1 MSRLFCYGMLA
12 LAVFSTGTFAQDT
25 VQVNMNN
32 GALWNTVQDDDTSVD
47 FGFDYSIYGIPNAP
61 GSDDSKG
68 IRLAANIDAGAAA
81 AISVSPKDLSY
92 GGNYEVSVA
101 VWMNYYA
108 DPGRVGTTEYGGLFI
123 GHDPNGDVI
132 NGAGLIAD
140 GDGDSSRDYR
150 LFKDSAEQFI
160 ESGQYDILSQ
170 NNNDIDLVEAF
181 LGMEVPV
188 EQLDDDVF
196 EVPNEDVIAPDGTLG
211 FGWHIFTAD
220 VDADTGTANFAIDDL
235 SIGTIDTAIGD
246 DVALEG
252 SVALT
257 MWDIFSS
264 VAPVPEFAF
273 AVFDS
278 LTITGEPSGGEPGDF
293 DGDGLLTANDINL
306 LTLQIKAGDYRP
318 QFDVNQDGDLDT
330 SDHTFW
336 VKDLKRTWFGD
347 SNLDGE
353 FSSTDFVSAFQA
365 GKYEVEGANNA
376 GWEEGDWNGDLQFD
390 SSDFVTAFI
399 DGGFE
404 QGPVAA
410 VAAVPEPSSILL
422 LASAVIGFWSI
433 GRRRR

>member
-1 MSRLFCYGMLA
+1 MSRMFCYGMLT
-12 LAVFSTGTFAQDT
+12 LAILQTGTLAQET
-25 VQVNMNN
+25 VQVNMND
-32 GALWNTVQDDDTSVD
+32 GALWNTLQDDDTSVD

-68 IRLAANIDAGAAA
+68 IRLAANIDAGVAA
-81 AISVSPKDLSY
+81 AISVSPKDLSFD
-92 GGNYEVSVA
+92 GNYEVSVA
-101 VWMNYYA
+101 VWLNYYA
-108 DPGRVGTTEYGGLFI
+108 DLGKVGTTEFGGLFV
-123 GHDPNGDVI
+123 GHDPNGSVI

-140 GDGDSSRDYR
+140 TDGDSSRDYR
-150 LFKDSAEQFI
+150 LFKDSEEQFI

-170 NNNDIDLVEAF
+170 NNHDIDLAEAF

-196 EVPNEDVIAPDGTLG
+196 EVPNEDAIAPDGALG

-220 VDADTGTANFAIDDL
+220 VDADNGTANFAIDDL
-235 SIGTIDTAIGD
+235 SIGTIDAAIGS

-252 SVALT
+252 TVALT

-273 AVFDS
+273 AVFDN

-306 LTLQIKAGDYRP
+306 LTIQIKTGDYRP
-318 QFDVNQDGDLDT
+318 QFDVNQDGDLDA

-347 SNLDGE
+347 ANLDGE
-353 FSSTDFVSAFQA
+353 FSSTDFVTAFQA
-365 GKYEVEGANNA
+365 GKYEDNIPMNA
-376 GWEEGDWNGDLQFD
+376 GWEEGDWNADLDFD
-390 SSDFVTAFI
+390 SSDFVTAFV

-404 QGPVAA
+404 QGPLAA
-410 VAAVPEPSSILL
+410 VAAVPEPSSIVLL
-422 LASAVIGFWSI
+422 VSAVIGFWSI